1 MEMKLT
7 DDEKLLIVKYRELK
21 EGTFGSLSVELRSEG
36 SEAVIKTGNETK
48 ISIARK
54 RGGEK

>member
-1 MEMKLT
+1 MKLT